1 MREIHGKEKR
11 NMGRVDVLN
20 KLLESRSHNSLA
32 FFVGKLCISQADFP
46 PTTWYSV
53 PTLAYLNNNFKS
65 HKSGQAFFLFFPLD
79 FQLFQFNE
87 TC

>member
-1 MREIHGKEKR
+1 M
-11 NMGRVDVLN
+11 LN

-65 HKSGQAFFLFFPLD
+65 HKSGQAFFYFSHLTFSC
-79 FQLFQFNE
+79 FNSMRLVKE
-87 TC
+87 TI